1 MTTTSGTEG
10 DEPRRRP
17 EAERSPRVLFVVND
31 PAFFMSHRALLAA
44 RLALHGYRVALAAPP
59 LPGSDEVVRAG
70 FPYHPFPLDRT
81 GTNPLREVGV
91 IGALARLFRRV
102 RPDLV
107 HLVSVKPIVYG
118 GLAARLAHV
127 PAAVFSV
134 SGLGYLFV
142 SDGRR
147 AAALRA
153 ATLPMYRAAVAHR
166 NGRLVFQNG
175 DDLELFVRLRLC
187 ARRDGVV
194 VGGSGLDL
202 ARYRSGPPP
211 AGPPLVVLPARMLWT
226 KGVGEFVEAAGI
238 LRRDG
243 VSARFALVGAAD
255 PGNLSGIPEAQLR
268 AWVREGLVE
277 WWGYRSDMADVL
289 SAASIVCL
297 PSHREG
303 FSRALMEAAASGRPA
318 VTCDVPGC
326 RDAVAPGESALLV
339 PPRDAPSLA
348 RAVADLLR
356 DRARWGR
363 MAHAARA
370 LAIERFGVAAAAR
383 SVAAVYA
390 DLLGGPRAA
399 WTAET
404 HR

>member
-1 MTTTSGTEG
+1 MTTSGTQG
-10 DEPRRRP
+10 GQPRQRP
-17 EAERSPRVLFVVND
+17 EAERCASVLFVVND

-44 RLALHGYRVALAAPP
+44 RLARHGYRVAIAAPP
-59 LPGSDEVVRAG
+59 LPGCDDVVRAG
-70 FPYHPFPLDRT
+70 FPFHPFALDCT
-81 GTNPLREVGV
+81 GTNPLREVSAVG
-91 IGALARLFRRV
+91 GLTRLFRRV

-134 SGLGYLFV
+134 SGLGYLFM
-142 SDGRR
+142 SEGRR

-166 NGRLVFQNG
+166 NGRLVFQNR
-175 DDLELFVRLRLC
+175 DDLDLFVRLRLC
-187 ARRDGVV
+187 ASRGGVV

-202 ARYRSGPPP
+202 AGYRSGPPP

-226 KGVGEFVEAAGI
+226 KGVREFVEAARI

-243 VSARFALVGAAD
+243 VVARFALVGAAD
-255 PGNLSGIPEAQLR
+255 PSNLAGIPKAQLR
-268 AWVREGLVE
+268 AWVRDGLVE
-277 WWGYRSDMADVL
+277 WWGHRPGMADVL
-289 SAASIVCL
+289 CAASIVCL

-303 FSRALMEAAASGRPA
+303 FSRVLMEAAASGRPA

-348 RAVADLLR
+348 RAVSDLLR
-356 DRARWGR
+356 DRARWER

-370 LAIERFGVAAAAR
+370 LAIERFGVDAAAR
-383 SVAAVYA
+383 SIASVYA
-390 DLLGGPRAA
+390 DLLGGLLVDRAA
-399 WTAET
+399 ET
-404 HR
+404 

>member
-1 MTTTSGTEG
+1 MATSDAEG
-10 DEPRRRP
+10 GEPRRRP
-17 EAERSPRVLFVVND
+17 AAGRGARVLFVVND

-44 RLALHGYRVALAAPP
+44 RLALDGYRVAIAAPP
-59 LPGSDEVVRAG
+59 LPGSDDVERAG
-70 FPYHPFPLDRT
+70 FPYHPFALDRT
-81 GTNPLREVGV
+81 GTNALREIAVVGE
-91 IGALARLFRRV
+91 LARLFRRV

-142 SDGRR
+142 SDSRR
-147 AAALRA
+147 AAALRV
-153 ATLPMYRAAVAHR
+153 ATLPLYRAAVAHR
-166 NGRLVFQNG
+166 NGRLVFQNP
-175 DDLELFVRLRLC
+175 DDLELFVRLRIC
-187 ARRDGVV
+187 ASRDGVV

-202 ARYRSGPPP
+202 ARYRAGPPP

-226 KGVGEFVEAAGI
+226 KGVREFVEAAGI
-238 LRRDG
+238 LRRGG
-243 VSARFALVGAAD
+243 VVARFALVGAAD
-255 PGNLSGIPEAQLR
+255 PGKLDAIPLAQLR

-277 WWGYRSDMADVL
+277 WWGHRSDMADVL
-289 SAASIVCL
+289 RAASIVCL

-326 RDAVAPGESALLV
+326 RDAVAPGQSALLV

-348 RAVADLLR
+348 RAVADLLG

-363 MAHAARA
+363 MAHAARS

-383 SVAAVYA
+383 STAAIYA
-390 DLLGGPRAA
+390 DLLGGSPAGP
-399 WTAET
+399 TAET
-404 HR
+404 RG